1 MPSLAAHLLVGLTA
15 AAISFAAVPLTGR
28 LAVRYGAVAVP
39 EDRADARIRPVPA
52 AGGAAMLAGV
62 VGAVGAALLID
73 DFAGVAAARTELA
86 GVLAA
91 AAIAFA
97 VGFYDDRRDI
107 SPPAKV
113 AGMALAGAV
122 LFFAG
127 GSILVFRAPFLDLL
141 ILSSDWSALVTVLW
155 VVGMA
160 NAVNLVDGLDGL
172 AAGIVAIASA
182 TFLAYAMRL
191 ADAGVIGPDNPG
203 ALWAVITLGV
213 CLGFLPHNL
222 FPARVFMGDGG
233 SLLLGVLLA
242 ASTMSVGGRS
252 TGEFS
257 GQSFFFFAPIFI
269 SLVILG
275 VPLLDTAFAIVRRL
289 VRRQGLSVP
298 DRGHLH
304 HRLVRLGHGH
314 RRSVLVLW
322 AWTALLSAF
331 VLYPTYTGRGDGV
344 VPFGIA
350 ALVLMLYTALR
361 PRLGGGEVEVDEAEL
376 DRLNRR

>member
-1 MPSLAAHLLVGLTA
+1 MGLTA
-15 AAISFAAVPLTGR
+15 AAISFAAVPLTSR
-28 LAVRYGAVAVP
+28 LAVRAGAVTVP
-39 EDRADARIRPVPA
+39 EDRGDRLRPVPA

-62 VGAVGAALLID
+62 IGAVGAALLID
-73 DFAGVAAARTELA
+73 DFAGVVAARTELA

-97 VGFYDDRRDI
+97 VGFYDDGRDI

-113 AGMALAGAV
+113 AGMALAGGV

-127 GSILVFRAPFLDLL
+127 VSILVLRVPFLDLL
-141 ILSSDWSALVTVLW
+141 FLSADWSALVTVLW

-203 ALWAVITLGV
+203 GLWAVITLGV
-213 CLGFLPHNL
+213 CAGFLPHNL

-289 VRRQGLSVP
+289 VRRQGLAVP

-350 ALVLMLYTALR
+350 ALVLVLYTALR